1 MTRTVRIL
9 AFGVSLAGLA
19 GAAAPM
25 RADTLDRAMRI
36 TFGRAV
42 ALPHVQLAAGTYVFA
57 MADSSSDNGVVKVTS
72 ADGRRTY
79 TLALTYA
86 VSRPASLRR
95 GEIVTLGESVRGE
108 APPIQVWY
116 PDDSKEGR
124 HFIYPN

>member
-42 ALPHVQLAAGTYVFA
+42 AL
-57 MADSSSDNGVVKVTS
+57 ADASSDNGVVKVTS

-108 APPIQVWY
+108 APPIRVWY